1 MKYLKLKEIKS
12 NKIQSQP
19 SMLSLFNKYDHFR
32 CNGLSDC
39 TVTVSPLQFPLTRD
53 TRSQCDNTPLYLEVQ
68 FDCITNTNVNNNSME
83 TETGGRLNMG
93 ANISKVWSHSDSES
107 LLSPDIV
114 EKAVRD
120 GILNKNIPVTE
131 SYVDHLSYVDEDSNN
146 EDLVMTSLNSPRLEN
161 VALETRQHNFQYQM
175 FADSIDVTNDSLS
188 HNDIDDNIDESDTEI
203 EIGFTYREVLII
215 ASSSS
220 ILIIITL
227 LIAILGYIQKKRR
240 KSLSPHR
247 PDLIPMSGTSSS
259 LESQYDISNTPDNE
273 HPGDHITDFN
283 NKFRYFITQNKRP

>member
-1 MKYLKLKEIKS
+1 
-12 NKIQSQP
+12 
-19 SMLSLFNKYDHFR
+19 
-32 CNGLSDC
+32 
-39 TVTVSPLQFPLTRD
+39 
-53 TRSQCDNTPLYLEVQ
+53 
-68 FDCITNTNVNNNSME
+68 ME
-83 TETGGRLNMG
+83 SETGGRLNMG

-188 HNDIDDNIDESDTEI
+188 HDDIDDNIDESDTEI

>member
-19 SMLSLFNKYDHFR
+19 SKFSLFNKYDHFR

-53 TRSQCDNTPLYLEVQ
+53 TRSQCGNTPLYLEVQ

-83 TETGGRLNMG
+83 SETGGRLNMG

-120 GILNKNIPVTE
+120 GILNKNIP
-131 SYVDHLSYVDEDSNN
+131 
-146 EDLVMTSLNSPRLEN
+146 SL
-161 VALETRQHNFQYQM
+161 H
-175 FADSIDVTNDSLS
+175 
-188 HNDIDDNIDESDTEI
+188 
-203 EIGFTYREVLII
+203 
-215 ASSSS
+215 
-220 ILIIITL
+220 
-227 LIAILGYIQKKRR
+227 IAIYQPTSAIYI
-240 KSLSPHR
+240 SE
-247 PDLIPMSGTSSS
+247 M
-259 LESQYDISNTPDNE
+259 
-273 HPGDHITDFN
+273 
-283 NKFRYFITQNKRP
+283 